1 MNIRELRKAYNL
13 SQAALAEKLG
23 VTAKTI
29 SRLEN
34 GQMMIS
40 DQIADRIWDVFGVEI
55 AGGEEKKPVK
65 KVKAPKLE
73 IYIQSPLGGNI
84 TPEEVAA
91 RMPEGTEACFV
102 RVDQNL
108 IWWVRGE
115 ETGAVEIWSD
125 DRSNAEDGKSR
136 GERSPRLCIVCGISS
151 VGDTGHE
158 ALERPVLQF
167 DGALKDVVLRVGD
180 HEDPVPVVFGVVVV
194 GEVEEQ
200 VFLGTGEEVDRA
212 GLVLDDGQHGA
223 EHLPDLHHQGAVA
236 AFSLGVQPFFD
247 GHKFPPV
254 RKRGGAGRQ
263 KDDRDQK
270 RDDPFHFHA
279 SFFFCCPHYTL
290 NRGKR
295 ATAPGWKNRAGYA
308 IIQLRKA

>member
-13 SQAALAEKLG
+13 SQAALAEKLD

-125 DRSNAEDGKSR
+125 DR
-136 GERSPRLCIVCGISS
+136 
-151 VGDTGHE
+151 
-158 ALERPVLQF
+158 
-167 DGALKDVVLRVGD
+167 
-180 HEDPVPVVFGVVVV
+180 
-194 GEVEEQ
+194 
-200 VFLGTGEEVDRA
+200 
-212 GLVLDDGQHGA
+212 
-223 EHLPDLHHQGAVA
+223 
-236 AFSLGVQPFFD
+236 
-247 GHKFPPV
+247 
-254 RKRGGAGRQ
+254 
-263 KDDRDQK
+263 
-270 RDDPFHFHA
+270 
-279 SFFFCCPHYTL
+279 
-290 NRGKR
+290 
-295 ATAPGWKNRAGYA
+295 
-308 IIQLRKA
+308 

>member
-1 MNIRELRKAYNL
+1 MMNIRELRKAYNL
-13 SQAALAEKLG
+13 SQAALAEKLS

-125 DRSNAEDGKSR
+125 DR
-136 GERSPRLCIVCGISS
+136 
-151 VGDTGHE
+151 
-158 ALERPVLQF
+158 
-167 DGALKDVVLRVGD
+167 
-180 HEDPVPVVFGVVVV
+180 
-194 GEVEEQ
+194 
-200 VFLGTGEEVDRA
+200 
-212 GLVLDDGQHGA
+212 
-223 EHLPDLHHQGAVA
+223 
-236 AFSLGVQPFFD
+236 
-247 GHKFPPV
+247 
-254 RKRGGAGRQ
+254 
-263 KDDRDQK
+263 
-270 RDDPFHFHA
+270 
-279 SFFFCCPHYTL
+279 
-290 NRGKR
+290 
-295 ATAPGWKNRAGYA
+295 
-308 IIQLRKA
+308 

>member
-73 IYIQSPLGGNI
+73 IYIQSPLVGNI
-84 TPEEVAA
+84 TPEEVAEK
-91 RMPEGTEACFV
+91 MPEGTECCFV

-125 DRSNAEDGKSR
+125 DR
-136 GERSPRLCIVCGISS
+136 
-151 VGDTGHE
+151 
-158 ALERPVLQF
+158 
-167 DGALKDVVLRVGD
+167 
-180 HEDPVPVVFGVVVV
+180 
-194 GEVEEQ
+194 
-200 VFLGTGEEVDRA
+200 
-212 GLVLDDGQHGA
+212 
-223 EHLPDLHHQGAVA
+223 
-236 AFSLGVQPFFD
+236 
-247 GHKFPPV
+247 
-254 RKRGGAGRQ
+254 
-263 KDDRDQK
+263 
-270 RDDPFHFHA
+270 
-279 SFFFCCPHYTL
+279 
-290 NRGKR
+290 
-295 ATAPGWKNRAGYA
+295 
-308 IIQLRKA
+308 

>member
-84 TPEEVAA
+84 TPEEVVA

-125 DRSNAEDGKSR
+125 DR
-136 GERSPRLCIVCGISS
+136 
-151 VGDTGHE
+151 
-158 ALERPVLQF
+158 
-167 DGALKDVVLRVGD
+167 
-180 HEDPVPVVFGVVVV
+180 
-194 GEVEEQ
+194 
-200 VFLGTGEEVDRA
+200 
-212 GLVLDDGQHGA
+212 
-223 EHLPDLHHQGAVA
+223 
-236 AFSLGVQPFFD
+236 
-247 GHKFPPV
+247 
-254 RKRGGAGRQ
+254 
-263 KDDRDQK
+263 
-270 RDDPFHFHA
+270 
-279 SFFFCCPHYTL
+279 
-290 NRGKR
+290 
-295 ATAPGWKNRAGYA
+295 
-308 IIQLRKA
+308 